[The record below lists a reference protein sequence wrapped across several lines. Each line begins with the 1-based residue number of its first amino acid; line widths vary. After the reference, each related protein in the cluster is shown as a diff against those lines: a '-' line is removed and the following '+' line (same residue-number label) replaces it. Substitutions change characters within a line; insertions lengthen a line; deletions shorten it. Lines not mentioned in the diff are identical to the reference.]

1 VAASLPAGR
10 TLAGH
15 ELPFYPSYYPQ
26 EIRVETVPPASAGSL
41 LAKAALHA
49 YVGDDPFAGRRT
61 PAHIGTSESLASYVV
76 VTFNPAT
83 PALATPESRC
93 ESAARVITALSP
105 VPGVYT
111 LHPYPVTPLH
121 GDYLQ
126 HFDLAEKRK
135 KEYESHARDSL
146 KAAAGL
152 RVRARGALAAKLVGK
167 AANATGGGWDATVEE
182 VDLDTLLAPSR
193 IGPDLWL
200 GPPWLKEGWFH
211 AYLLE
216 AGAIG
221 DGPVKRAVEDLH
233 QRLTAGGV
241 TSLAERVELERQL
254 VSRLTAG
261 CERVVAGYVVR
272 RERFNSEFS
281 EGVENAARDSQTGFN
296 SSIFVRTVKL
306 KDFPWN
312 GWLRVGIAS
321 RPAAAWNPVGG
332 FSDPAGRLL
341 WAALGDPALLPTP
354 SGVSWVADRV
364 SPTVTMGADVPVPE
378 DAVLPES
385 RTGLPREVGR
395 GKSAGARIT
404 YRVAASAFHDNTR
417 MTAADAVYPYL
428 FAARWGVKRSG
439 AAEYDAGIG
448 AATAL
453 ARQTL
458 AGFKVVRV
466 ESDVRK
472 YSDITFTFVVPVIDV
487 YVNPLSPDPLE
498 VAAQAPP
505 WSATPW
511 HVLVLMEEAV
521 KRGLGAFSEEEAKR
535 RGVRWLD
542 LARDARTRTAL
553 TALVDD
559 FARQAYVPES
569 LKRFV
574 TADEAQQRWTALG
587 RYARRRGHFLVTN
600 GPYQLDRWS
609 DTAVVLGVFRDF
621 SNPLGVG
628 AFDRFAIPRR
638 AYVTRIAA
646 RGDRLEVSA
655 EIERVEKFL
664 REYRITREP
673 LGKPGSD
680 EDRSD
685 VPVCRYVVLGSD
697 GSVAAAGASREAQ
710 GNRLVVDLKGT
721 LKPGAYVAQV
731 ALSLD
736 DNQVSAEVATAQF
749 RVEVAP

>member
-1 VAASLPAGR
+1 
-10 TLAGH
+10 
-15 ELPFYPSYYPQ
+15 
-26 EIRVETVPPASAGSL
+26 
-41 LAKAALHA
+41 
-49 YVGDDPFAGRRT
+49 
-61 PAHIGTSESLASYVV
+61 
-76 VTFNPAT
+76 
-83 PALATPESRC
+83 
-93 ESAARVITALSP
+93 
-105 VPGVYT
+105 
-111 LHPYPVTPLH
+111 
-121 GDYLQ
+121 
-126 HFDLAEKRK
+126 
-135 KEYESHARDSL
+135 
-146 KAAAGL
+146 
-152 RVRARGALAAKLVGK
+152 
-167 AANATGGGWDATVEE
+167 
-182 VDLDTLLAPSR
+182 
-193 IGPDLWL
+193 
-200 GPPWLKEGWFH
+200 
-211 AYLLE
+211 
-216 AGAIG
+216 
-221 DGPVKRAVEDLH
+221 
-233 QRLTAGGV
+233 
-241 TSLAERVELERQL
+241 
-254 VSRLTAG
+254 
-261 CERVVAGYVVR
+261 
-272 RERFNSEFS
+272 
-281 EGVENAARDSQTGFN
+281 
-296 SSIFVRTVKL
+296 
-306 KDFPWN
+306 
-312 GWLRVGIAS
+312 
-321 RPAAAWNPVGG
+321 VGG
-332 FSDPAGRLL
+332 FSDPTGRLL

-587 RYARRRGHFLVTN
+587 QYARRRGHFLVTN